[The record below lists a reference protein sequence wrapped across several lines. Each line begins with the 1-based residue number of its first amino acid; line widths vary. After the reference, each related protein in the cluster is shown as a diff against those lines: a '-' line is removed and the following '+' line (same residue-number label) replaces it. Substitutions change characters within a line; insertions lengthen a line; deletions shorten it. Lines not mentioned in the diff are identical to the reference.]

1 MSIGKGLLRCLG
13 VLVIL
18 VLLAAGTF
26 FIEPLRVTDNLIRA
40 KLWRQHVRSESIEIT
55 GNPVHYFEAMPSAGS
70 NAAGAGRALVLVHG
84 LGSRGEDWSPL
95 IPSLAAAGF
104 HVYVPDLLGYGRSA
118 KPDVDY
124 SITLEEALVADFMQA
139 LQIKHAEIAGW
150 SMGGWIA
157 LKLAADRP
165 ELVDRLIVLDSAGVY
180 FPPTFDATL
189 FTPTDAAGLSHLIAM
204 LTPQSKP
211 LPGFASRAAIKRL
224 QENAWVVERS
234 LHAMESG
241 RDLMDFRLGQIHQPT
256 LVVWGKLD
264 QLIPLS
270 AGEKIHH
277 DIAGSSMLVVDGC
290 GHLTPS
296 ECSRPVLH
304 GMISFLSAEPSL
316 HGVEKTVAGKPE

>member
-1 MSIGKGLLRCLG
+1 MSIGKTLLRSAG
-13 VLVIL
+13 VLLIL

-26 FIEPLRVTDNLIRA
+26 FLEPLWVYDNLIRY
-40 KLWRQHVRSESIEIT
+40 KLWHQHVSSKSIKIA
-55 GNPVHYFEAMPSAGS
+55 GNRVHYFEAMPSTAPS
-70 NAAGAGRALVLVHG
+70 AAGAGRVLILVHG
-84 LGSRGEDWSPL
+84 LGARGEDWSPL

-124 SITLEEALVADFMQA
+124 TITLEEELVAHFMQA
-139 LQIKHAEIAGW
+139 LQIEHADVGGW

-204 LTPQSKP
+204 LTPQSRP
-211 LPGFASRAAIKRL
+211 LPEFASRAAIKRL
-224 QENAWVVERS
+224 QENAWVVKRS

-241 RDLMDFRLGQIHQPT
+241 RDLMDFKLGQIHQPT

-277 DIAGSSMLVVDGC
+277 DIAGSSMLIVDGC

-296 ECSRPVLH
+296 ECSRPVLR
-304 GMISFLSAEPSL
+304 GMVDFLTAEPPL
-316 HGVEKTVAGKPE
+316 HGAEKIVAGKPE